1 MAMNPEYYQHEMDEL
16 REMYAEQYRRYQ
28 DAIALVDSQAREIGE
43 LKRVLA
49 QCRQFFKEIEA
60 LIG

>member
-1 MAMNPEYYQHEMDEL
+1 MTEDEPGDLIEL
-16 REMYAEQYRRYQ
+16 REMYYELYRRNQ
-28 DAIALVDSQAREIGE
+28 DALALIDSQAREIGE

-49 QCRQFFKEIEA
+49 QCREFFKEIEA